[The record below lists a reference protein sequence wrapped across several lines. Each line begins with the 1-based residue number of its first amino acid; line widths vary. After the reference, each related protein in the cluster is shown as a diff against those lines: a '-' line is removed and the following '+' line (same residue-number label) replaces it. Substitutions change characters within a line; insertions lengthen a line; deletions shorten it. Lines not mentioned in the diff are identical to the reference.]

1 MKAQEIM
8 ESDHPVLSATDSLF
22 KAASLMREEAC
33 NRIPVIDRGGFY
45 VGMIDKN
52 RVLAAFMDCWITTVE
67 QIVDYSIP
75 FLDPEQELDPELL
88 KENEV
93 LAVCSNTGELLGV
106 CTLQRFADF
115 LIKREK
121 YLKAVIDALL
131 QSSTNAIVV
140 VDKNGYITGFNY
152 VAEKIVGIKSEEA
165 IGRWIGEVILE
176 TGLPDVI
183 KSGQHQF
190 NQRMMINSTVV
201 ITNRSPI
208 IQNGEIVGA
217 LGTFQDISELESVSR
232 ELKSTQELKTE
243 LDAIIESSY
252 DGIYV
257 TDGRGKTLR
266 VNSAYER
273 ITGVKAQEVIGEYM
287 DDLVRRGY
295 YSDSATLHV
304 LKKRAPVTIM
314 QKIKSGVEVIVTGNP
329 IFNEKGEIIRVVTN
343 VRDIT
348 ELNFLK
354 EQLEKTKM
362 LSERYHSELEHL
374 RTQQLQH
381 EDIIVR
387 SPEMQKVLELTTRV
401 AAVNSTV
408 LITGESGVGKE
419 IIAKMLH
426 TLSPRKDGPLIKIN
440 CGAIPENLLE
450 SELFGYV
457 DGAFTGARKN
467 GKPGMIELADKG
479 TLFLDEIGEMPLSL
493 QVKLL
498 RVIQEHEIVRVGGTK
513 PIKVDVRYVAATN
526 RDLEEMVGKG
536 LFREDLYYR
545 LNVVVIKVPALRNR
559 SADIPPLI
567 AHFINK
573 YNRQYG
579 MNKQMSKE
587 AIEALTNYNWPGNV
601 RELENMIERLMIMV
615 DGRRIDLEHLPD
627 YIRECKD
634 RKDSGAS
641 FAKIIPLKQAVAETE
656 SKLISS
662 ALKEYGSM
670 EKAAKALG
678 VARTTVLRKMQKYN
692 LLKEE
697 IKMD

>member
-498 RVIQEHEIVRVGGTK
+498 RVI
-513 PIKVDVRYVAATN
+513 
-526 RDLEEMVGKG
+526 
-536 LFREDLYYR
+536 
-545 LNVVVIKVPALRNR
+545 
-559 SADIPPLI
+559 
-567 AHFINK
+567 
-573 YNRQYG
+573 
-579 MNKQMSKE
+579 
-587 AIEALTNYNWPGNV
+587 
-601 RELENMIERLMIMV
+601 
-615 DGRRIDLEHLPD
+615 
-627 YIRECKD
+627 
-634 RKDSGAS
+634 
-641 FAKIIPLKQAVAETE
+641 
-656 SKLISS
+656 
-662 ALKEYGSM
+662 
-670 EKAAKALG
+670 
-678 VARTTVLRKMQKYN
+678 
-692 LLKEE
+692 
-697 IKMD
+697 